1 MKKLFILT
9 LFISFTTLAQT
20 NTEVY
25 LFDLEKNANGYSL
38 TNKKNI
44 SENKGYDSQP
54 FFYDNNTII
63 YAGTRNG
70 QTDIVMYDIK
80 TGKKTF
86 KSDTPSGGEYSPQR
100 IPGSDDI
107 SAVRLDN
114 SGIQRLYRYDI
125 NTGKPKELIR
135 SLKVAYPVWFNK
147 KLVVSA
153 VIGKNSLDL
162 VTSDLQYGS
171 NFTLQKNIGRS
182 LHKIPNSNKVS
193 YVSKKGGSWEL
204 RSLDVG
210 NLRTQKI
217 VALSGKYEDVC
228 WLPDGSI
235 LQAKKNQ
242 ILRFDPKV
250 DKDWKVMAAI
260 NDSEIQNIS
269 RITISP
275 DGTKISIVGE
285 ESPRFIVQKQV
296 DAYNDR
302 DIEAFANTFSDDVKV
317 YDYPNKLRYQG
328 KKQLIRRYAAL
339 FDNTPNLNC
348 TIVKRIE
355 SGNKVIDEESVI
367 INERKVS
374 GVAIYEVKNGKI
386 VSMTFL

>member
-1 MKKLFILT
+1 MKRLIILALFV
-9 LFISFTTLAQT
+9 SFSAIAQT

-25 LFDLEKNANGYSL
+25 LFDLVKTEEGYVL
-38 TNKKNI
+38 RNKKNI

-54 FFYDNNTII
+54 HFYDNNTII
-63 YAGTRNG
+63 YSGTRDG

-80 TGKKTF
+80 TGKKTY
-86 KSDTPSGGEYSPQR
+86 KNSTPKGGEYSPQR

-114 SGIQRLYRYDI
+114 NGLQRFYRYDI
-125 NTGKPKELIR
+125 NTGKSKEIIR

-147 KLVVSA
+147 KIVVSA

-171 NFTLQKNIGRS
+171 NLTLQKNIGRS
-182 LHKIPNSNKVS
+182 LHKIPNSNEVS
-193 YVSKKGGSWEL
+193 YISKRTGTWEIRAL
-204 RSLDVG
+204 NVG
-210 NLRTQKI
+210 ALRTRKI
-217 VALSGKYEDVC
+217 VELSGKYEDMC

-269 RITISP
+269 RITVSP
-275 DGTKISIVGE
+275 DGTKLSIVGE

-317 YDYPNKLRYQG
+317 FDYPNKLRYQG
-328 KKQLIRRYAAL
+328 KKELIRRYAAL

-355 SGNKVIDEESVI
+355 SGNKVIDEESVV

-386 VSMTFL
+386 VTMTFL

>member
-1 MKKLFILT
+1 MKRLIILALFV
-9 LFISFTTLAQT
+9 SFSAFGQT

-25 LFDLEKNANGYSL
+25 LFDLVKTEEGYVL
-38 TNKKNI
+38 RNKKNI

-54 FFYDNNTII
+54 HFYDNNTII
-63 YAGTRNG
+63 YSGTRDG

-80 TGKKTF
+80 TGKKTY
-86 KSDTPSGGEYSPQR
+86 KNSTPNGGEYSPQR

-114 SGIQRLYRYDI
+114 NGLQRFYRYDI
-125 NTGKPKELIR
+125 NSGKPKEIIR

-147 KLVVSA
+147 KIVVSA

-171 NFTLQKNIGRS
+171 NLTLQKNIGRS
-182 LHKIPNSNKVS
+182 LHKIPNSNEVS
-193 YVSKKGGSWEL
+193 YISKQKGTWEIKAL
-204 RSLDVG
+204 NVG
-210 NLRTQKI
+210 ALRTRKI
-217 VALSGKYEDVC
+217 VELSGKYEDIC

-269 RITISP
+269 RITVSP
-275 DGTKISIVGE
+275 DGTKLSIVGE

-302 DIEAFANTFSDDVKV
+302 NIEVFASTFSDDVKV
-317 YDYPNKLRYQG
+317 YDYPKKLRYEG
-328 KKQLIRRYAAL
+328 KKELIRRYAAL

-348 TIVKRIE
+348 TIIKRIE

-367 INERKVS
+367 INDRKVS
-374 GVAIYEVKNGKI
+374 GVAIYEVRNGKI
-386 VSMTFL
+386 ISMTFL

>member
-1 MKKLFILT
+1 MKRLIILALFVGL
-9 LFISFTTLAQT
+9 SSWAQT

-25 LFDLEKNANGYSL
+25 LFDLVQTEEGYVL
-38 TNKKNI
+38 RNKKNI

-54 FFYDNNTII
+54 HFYDNNTII
-63 YAGTRNG
+63 YSGSRKG
-70 QTDIVMYDIK
+70 QTDIVKYDIK

-86 KSDTPSGGEYSPQR
+86 MNDTPNGGEYSPQR

-114 SGIQRLYRYDI
+114 NGLQRMYRYDI

-135 SLKVAYPVWFNK
+135 SLKVAYPVWFNN

-182 LHKIPNSNKVS
+182 LHKIPNTKKIS
-193 YVSKKGGSWEL
+193 YVSKKGSSWEL

-217 VALSGKYEDVC
+217 VDLSGKYEDIC

-242 ILRFDPKV
+242 ILRFDPKA

-302 DIEAFANTFSDDVKV
+302 NIEAFANTFSDDVKV

-328 KKQLIRRYAAL
+328 KKELIRRYAAL

-374 GVAIYEVKNGKI
+374 GVAIYEVRNGKI
-386 VSMTFL
+386 ITMTFL